1 MSKRSRRAR
10 GKPGR
15 PGDPKIEGAREASSS
30 PASPASGRGPAAP
43 PRPSG
48 SPRPSA
54 SPRPTA
60 EARRA
65 PRWPLWLVA
74 AALAIAFLGLLGAR
88 HLPGKQFLY
97 GLLVTGAGL
106 GLAAAALVA
115 VFLGNRLFATG
126 VTGPVSALLA
136 GISAVLRLL
145 LVASRPNPAE
155 GPVQVLMWR
164 EILLGAPL
172 VLATVALFLGA
183 YAVHRTIALPPG
195 GLAPRPVKLDL
206 GAAILGLA
214 GALFTLGPLFRSLGV
229 PLNHWTF
236 LGLVALGFAAFLV
249 VTLLERIFGRGK
261 AKKPS

>member
-1 MSKRSRRAR
+1 
-10 GKPGR
+10 
-15 PGDPKIEGAREASSS
+15 
-30 PASPASGRGPAAP
+30 
-43 PRPSG
+43 
-48 SPRPSA
+48 
-54 SPRPTA
+54 
-60 EARRA
+60 
-65 PRWPLWLVA
+65 
-74 AALAIAFLGLLGAR
+74 
-88 HLPGKQFLY
+88 
-97 GLLVTGAGL
+97 
-106 GLAAAALVA
+106 VA